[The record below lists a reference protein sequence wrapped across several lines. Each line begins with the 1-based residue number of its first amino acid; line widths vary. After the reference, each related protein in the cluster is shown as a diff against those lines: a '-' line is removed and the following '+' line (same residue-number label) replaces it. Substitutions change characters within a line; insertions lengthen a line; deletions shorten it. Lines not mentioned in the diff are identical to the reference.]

1 MNYSVFD
8 KITSFDKNRLTMQTA
23 LRAEKTAIKTA
34 VVKKVM
40 GKSFKMVCPCCN
52 KKTVF
57 GAMELDHIQAKQ
69 NGGADVKENTCYICP
84 ICHNLKSTLENLGLE
99 NSAEYKRIQN
109 AEKKSVK
116 KNVVL
121 YTFFEYIS
129 RASKVLLNE
138 HPRYTLRKV
147 LEKIVK
153 MFGLGLRTLKA
164 FLKKFSNR
172 FTMRKAEVNSLVI
185 GLRV

>member
-8 KITSFDKNRLTMQTA
+8 RITLFDKNRLTMQKTV
-23 LRAEKTAIKTA
+23 RTEKTAIKTA

-40 GKSFKMVCPCCN
+40 GKSFKMVCPCCG
-52 KKTVF
+52 KKVF
-57 GAMELDHIQAKQ
+57 FHAMELDHIQAKQ
-69 NGGADVKENTCYICP
+69 NGGTDTKDNLCYVCP
-84 ICHNLKSTLENLGLE
+84 ICHNLKSSLENQGLE
-99 NSAEYKRIQN
+99 NSAEYKRMQN

-116 KNVVL
+116 KDIAL

-129 RASKVLLNE
+129 RASQVLLQE

-153 MFGLGLRTLKA
+153 MFSIGLRKLKA

-172 FTMRKAEVNSLVI
+172 FTLRKAEVNSFVI
-185 GLRV
+185 SLRV